1 MIKPRFW
8 EFFVDDTV
16 GFCYNFKVCLFINA
30 VKKNLF
36 YKEEKMRSDAMKK
49 GIERA
54 PHRALFKAIG
64 YSDEQLKRPIIGV
77 VNSFNEV
84 IPGHVHLNTIAR
96 AVKDGV
102 LMAGGTPME
111 FPTIGVCDGIAM
123 GHRGMKYSLVSRE
136 LIADSIEIMA
146 NAYPFDGL
154 VFIPNC
160 DKIIPGMLM
169 AAARVNIP
177 SIFISG
183 GAMLKGKYKGKNYD
197 LISGGFEAVGEFVSG
212 KIDEKT
218 LTGIENSCC
227 PTCGSCSG
235 MYTANTMNCM
245 TEVLGLGLPGNG
257 TIPAVY
263 SERLRLAKS
272 AGMRIMELVAKDIKP
287 RDLMTEKAFENT
299 FTVDVALGGSTN
311 TVLHLP
317 AIAHEAGFKFDLKKI
332 NEISA
337 KTPNLC
343 KLSPARRSDGSQ
355 HYIEDLND
363 AGGIPAVMKELSKKN
378 LLHLDAITVAGTI
391 KNIIDNAFNDN
402 VDVIRTPENAYSQQ
416 GGLAILFGNI
426 APDGAVVKQS
436 AVAPE
441 MMKREGRARVFGSE
455 EEAQKAILG
464 KKIVPGDV
472 VVILYEGPKGGPGMR
487 EMLAPTAAIAG
498 MGLDKEVALITDG
511 RFSGGTRGAAIGH
524 ISPEAMEGGPIGLV
538 REGDTIEI
546 DIPARKLNLKV
557 SEAELAKR
565 KSEWVQP
572 ELKVKSGVL
581 YRYAI
586 NVTSASTGAVFK
598 N

>member
-1 MIKPRFW
+1 
-8 EFFVDDTV
+8 
-16 GFCYNFKVCLFINA
+16 
-30 VKKNLF
+30 
-36 YKEEKMRSDAMKK
+36 
-49 GIERA
+49 
-54 PHRALFKAIG
+54 
-64 YSDEQLKRPIIGV
+64 
-77 VNSFNEV
+77 
-84 IPGHVHLNTIAR
+84 
-96 AVKDGV
+96 
-102 LMAGGTPME
+102 
-111 FPTIGVCDGIAM
+111 M

-146 NAYPFDGL
+146 NAYLFDGL

-218 LTGIENSCC
+218 LTGIENNCC

-245 TEVLGLGLPGNG
+245 TEVLGMGLPGNG

-272 AGMRIMELVAKDIKP
+272 AGMRVMELVAKDIKP

-363 AGGIPAVMKELSKKN
+363 AVGIPAVMKELSKKN
-378 LLHLDAITVAGTI
+378 LLHLDAVTVAGTI
-391 KNIIDNAFNDN
+391 KSIIDNAVNDN
-402 VDVIRTPENAYSQQ
+402 EDVIRTPENGYSQQ

-426 APDGAVVKQS
+426 APEGAVVKQS

-464 KKIVPGDV
+464 KRIVPGDV

-557 SEAELAKR
+557 TDAELAKR
-565 KSEWVQP
+565 KSEWIQP